1 MRCGGASQA
10 DWLPCRTE
18 VFRMAF
24 CHETYPPFAVTVQR
38 DDAVATAVVSGELD
52 LATVPQLS
60 TIVAEHGDA
69 RLLVLDLNAVTF
81 IDSTGVRVLI
91 EADRACAGSGSR
103 LVVLAG
109 DGPVR
114 RLLDLCELDGR
125 LAVVTDHPSPA
136 DQPGAR
142 TDAGARTSPRPTL
155 TGLDS

>member
-1 MRCGGASQA
+1 MASA
-10 DWLPCRTE
+10 TRPTRPSRSPSSAT
-18 VFRMAF
+18 MS
-24 CHETYPPFAVTVQR
+24 
-38 DDAVATAVVSGELD
+38 VATIVVSGELD

-60 TIVAEHGDA
+60 ATVAEHGDA
-69 RLLVLDLNAVTF
+69 RLLVLDLTAVTF

-114 RLLDLCELDGR
+114 RVLDLCELDGR

-136 DQPGAR
+136 AQRVAV
-142 TDAGARTSPRPTL
+142 TDSAPMTPPPPKLIPRAG
-155 TGLDS
+155 